1 MKRQFA
7 RLAPGLL
14 LAGLLASCGSD
25 DPALL
30 APAPEDTT
38 SSMLYVLGVPRVAV
52 TLDGSLLEPGS
63 GAPLS
68 GTFRAIVEDSTG
80 RRVFLPHVRMN
91 GAPLVDELDG
101 LGEPAQSTLDVATA
115 LPALRLEDS
124 LAFVVA
130 DGGTITPPF
139 TVGIVPSRVELLP
152 DSAVVSKSGAAL
164 RFRWSGRIE
173 RLILTLTDRFGAR
186 VRLNLSF
193 ENASGLREVSIPAR
207 DLAPL
212 ATGPLQVAVGI
223 TDGEARFSGPRL
235 VTVNFLATQRRTW
248 RLEP

>member
-1 MKRQFA
+1 MIRS
-7 RLAPGLL
+7 LASLAAGLL

-25 DPALL
+25 DPAPL

-38 SSMLYVLGVPRVAV
+38 SSMLYVLGVPRVSVA
-52 TLDGSLLEPGS
+52 LDGNLAENAS
-63 GAPLS
+63 GGGLT

-91 GAPLVDELDG
+91 GAVLVDELDG
-101 LGEPAQSTLDVATA
+101 LGEPALSTIDIATA
-115 LPALRLEDS
+115 LPDLRLDDS
-124 LAFVVA
+124 LAFVVT
-130 DGGTITPPF
+130 DGGSITPPF
-139 TVGIVPSRVELLP
+139 TVGIVPSRVDLPP
-152 DSAVVSKSGAAL
+152 DSTVVSKSGPAL

-173 RLILTLTDRFGAR
+173 RLILTLTDRFGTR

-212 ATGPLQVAVGI
+212 ATGTLTVAAGI
-223 TDGEARFSGPRL
+223 TDGEARFPGPRL
-235 VTVNFLATQRRTW
+235 VSVNLLSSQRRTW
-248 RLEP
+248 RLDP